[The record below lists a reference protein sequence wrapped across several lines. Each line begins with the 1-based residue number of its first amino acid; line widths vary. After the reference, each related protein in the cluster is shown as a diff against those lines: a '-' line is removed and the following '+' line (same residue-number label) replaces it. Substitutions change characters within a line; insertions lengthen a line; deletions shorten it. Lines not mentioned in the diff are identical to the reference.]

1 MRISS
6 KGLKPS
12 GSKIHFHYQDEEI
25 DALTSDTV
33 ASALINADRRSCRKT
48 SVGDTR
54 GVFCGMGVCNEC
66 AVEVDGEFGK
76 LACMTPVRDGM
87 TVDSQPATPALVAE
101 IGLELPELELS
112 PDVLV
117 IGGGPAGLAAAL
129 AAATGGLEVILV
141 DERAKLGGQ
150 YFKQPSEE
158 FEIVE
163 SELDTQYQSG
173 RELIGRMVASK
184 VRILKEVKVW
194 GAFGPHHILASGPTS
209 RWMLP
214 GVMTTGAAQT
224 LLRSNQ
230 VSPGTRVLVSGNGP
244 LNLQVAAEL
253 ARAGVTVVALAELA
267 KVRGKSTLLP
277 GLQMATSVPKLVADG
292 LGYVATLAK
301 HRVPMLHGTAVIR
314 CDGVGKLMQATVAA
328 IDSTG
333 NAIEGTERVFEVD
346 AVCVGF
352 GFLPANEIARSLN
365 CQHDFDGERGA
376 LSIKQ
381 DESGRTSIP
390 EIWVIGDSA
399 RVTGAKVA
407 QSRGVLA
414 GVAILRDLGRNVPES
429 LKYEQQ
435 AASRKLRHHLR
446 FQSALSRVYQAPL
459 LEDQLADADTIICRC
474 ENLSLRQVQEQ
485 LSGSI
490 RTSGALKRLT
500 RAGMGKCQGRYC
512 GPILTSMVAR
522 VSELPIDEFAVFRSQ
537 APYQPTEI
545 DIIAESTQG

>member
-1 MRISS
+1 
-6 KGLKPS
+6 
-12 GSKIHFHYQDEEI
+12 
-25 DALTSDTV
+25 
-33 ASALINADRRSCRKT
+33 
-48 SVGDTR
+48 
-54 GVFCGMGVCNEC
+54 
-66 AVEVDGEFGK
+66 
-76 LACMTPVRDGM
+76 
-87 TVDSQPATPALVAE
+87 
-101 IGLELPELELS
+101 LELS

-209 RWMLP
+209 RWIFRPKRLIIATGAYERGVPMPGWTLP